1 MFAMLAKSMATDW
14 ETLGRMLGVGENS
27 MYAIKKDHRDSVQEQ
42 AVQML
47 LKWVEENGSAAT
59 IGVLITAVYDAGPQ
73 YWNLLDIVNKYA
85 PK

>member
-1 MFAMLAKSMATDW
+1 MFAILAKNMVADW
-14 ETLGRMLGVGENS
+14 ETLGRMLGIGENS
-27 MYAIKKDHRDSVQEQ
+27 LYAIKKDYRDSVQEQ

-73 YWNLLDIVNKYA
+73 YWNLLDIVNDHIQK
-85 PK
+85 